1 MASLRDIRRR
11 ITSVKNTRKITR
23 AMKLVA
29 AAKMRKAQDAAVSA
43 KPYQETI
50 GRVLQQV
57 ISAAE
62 GEIEHPLLSV
72 PDNDTDILVIV
83 ISSDRGLCG
92 SFNSHLLKHAKKLV
106 QSIEAEGNRPQLM
119 LYGRKCISALGKVS
133 GNQTLELSMT
143 GANPKNFDELAQN
156 LCEDLVVRLGENR
169 FSKVLVC
176 YNQYVSAMTQ
186 TPTHRQVLPMKIEAS
201 ENENSSESPSESSS
215 QTTDYIYEP
224 SGSEILG
231 AILPMVLQSQI
242 LQAFLETEAG
252 EQAARMQAMDNATR
266 NAGEL
271 IDKLTLK
278 YNRARQAAITKE
290 LIEIISGAE
299 AL

>member
-11 ITSVKNTRKITR
+11 INSVKNTRKITR

-29 AAKMRKAQDAAVSA
+29 AAKMRKAQEAAVSA

-72 PDNDTDILVIV
+72 PENDSDVLVIV

-92 SFNSHLLKHAKKLV
+92 SFNSHLLKHAKTLANDLETQGKKV
-106 QSIEAEGNRPQLM
+106 QLM
-119 LYGRKCISALGKVS
+119 LYGRKCINALGKVS
-133 GNQTLELSMT
+133 GDRTLENSTT
-143 GANPKNFDELAQN
+143 GANPKNFDQVAQD
-156 LCEDLVVRLGENR
+156 LCEDLVVRLGGNR
-169 FSKVLVC
+169 FSKVLIC
-176 YNQYVSAMTQ
+176 YNQYVSAMVQ
-186 TPTHRQVLPMKIEAS
+186 SPVHKQVLPMKIE
-201 ENENSSESPSESSS
+201 NTDDDSSDSSKNK
-215 QTTDYIYEP
+215 DYIYEP
-224 SGSEILG
+224 SGTEILG